1 MMNRLLLSLRLQT
14 LRQKVF
20 VYLGLLGAI
29 GGLLLAWMWS
39 GSLEGRLG
47 STASLSILEQLGL
60 VFGVMAWVASAAWG
74 VHRLVLRPI
83 GLLKDFTGS
92 ALLHEGAEGALVARS
107 DEFGEVARAVVGA
120 LKETSESNE
129 QLRTLAMTDSL
140 TGLGNRN
147 HFKNRLSQ
155 ALESGDENSH
165 RVALVVLNLDN
176 FKGINDMLGHEMG
189 DELLRLVGQELKA
202 NSRKT
207 DTVAR
212 LSADEFALIVDPVE
226 RVETVVALAQRILE
240 ALSCPRTIGRTEIH
254 PGVSIG
260 ITVFPHD
267 GRDAETLMKNADLA
281 LYRAKAEGRGNIQLF
296 RHELQLRAIERN
308 AIERDLRIALQKE
321 QFELYYQPKVD
332 MKTGM
337 VRGAEALLRWNHP
350 ERGLVPP
357 DMFIPI
363 AEQNGLIV
371 EISRWVIREACQ
383 QNRTWQDE
391 GLPKISVAVNV
402 SALDLRRRDLSDLIA
417 NTLIQSRLSPQFLEI
432 EVTESMVMHDVEAV
446 IGTLRRLRSLG
457 VGIGI
462 DDFGTG
468 YSSLAYLKRFPVK
481 CLKIDRSF
489 IRDMTSDLDGQA
501 IPRLVIDLARSL
513 GVKVVAEGVETRLH
527 LDLLRAMGCDEAQ
540 GYYFGRPMP
549 ADEFAVFL
557 VRAKGGLIPDVKPSP
572 LLENDDPIL
581 LEKPSVA

>member
-1 MMNRLLLSLRLQT
+1 MMKRLFLALKIQT
-14 LRQKVF
+14 IRQKVF
-20 VYLGLLGAI
+20 LYLGLLGAL
-29 GGLLLAWMWS
+29 GGLLLAWMLG
-39 GSLEGRLG
+39 GSLEARLG
-47 STASLSILEQLGL
+47 RTASLSMTEQLGL
-60 VFGVMAWVASAAWG
+60 FVGVTAWVVCSAWG

-83 GLLKDFTGS
+83 GMLKAFTGT
-92 ALLHEGAEGALVARS
+92 ALLQDGDESALVART
-107 DEFGEVARAVVGA
+107 DEFGDVARAVVGA
-120 LKETSESNE
+120 LKETSDSNE
-129 QLRTLAMTDSL
+129 RLRTLAMTDSL

-147 HFKNRLSQ
+147 HFKERLNQ
-155 ALESGDENSH
+155 ALKSGEENSN
-165 RVALVVLNLDN
+165 RVALVVLDLDN

-189 DELLRLVGQELKA
+189 DELLRLVGQELQN

-207 DTVAR
+207 DTVVR
-212 LSADEFALIVDPVE
+212 LSADEFALIIDPVE

-240 ALSCPRTIGRTEIH
+240 ALSCPRIIGRTEIH

-371 EISRWVIREACQ
+371 EISRWVIRQACQ

-513 GVKVVAEGVETRLH
+513 GVKVVAEGVETRLQ
-527 LDLLRAMGCDEAQ
+527 LDLLRKMGCDEAQ

-549 ADEFAVFL
+549 ADEFAIFL
-557 VRAKGGLIPDVKPSP
+557 VRAQGGLIPDAQPVLQMETDESV
-572 LLENDDPIL
+572 LLAN
-581 LEKPSVA
+581 PSVA

>member
-1 MMNRLLLSLRLQT
+1 MINRLLLTLKVQT
-14 LRQKVF
+14 IRQKVF
-20 VYLGLLGAI
+20 AYLAALGVM
-29 GGLLLAWMWS
+29 GGLSFAWVW
-39 GSLEGRLG
+39 GSSLHDRLG
-47 STASLSILEQLGL
+47 SAAGLSAMEQAVLIL
-60 VFGVMAWVASAAWG
+60 GVALWVGGAAWG
-74 VHRLVLRPI
+74 MHRLVLRPM
-83 GLLKDFTGS
+83 GMLKDFASS
-92 ALLHEGAEGALVARS
+92 ALLQEGVVGALAGRS
-107 DEFGEVARAVVGA
+107 DEFGDVARAVVGA
-120 LKETSESNE
+120 LKETSSSNE

-147 HFKNRLSQ
+147 HFKDRLSR
-155 ALESGDENSH
+155 ALEAGDENSH
-165 RVALVVLNLDN
+165 RVALVVLDLDN

-189 DELLRLVGQELKA
+189 DELLRLVGQELQD

-240 ALSCPRTIGRTEIH
+240 ALSLPRVLGRTEVH

-308 AIERDLRIALQKE
+308 AIERDLRIALQQE

-332 MKTGM
+332 MQTGM

-371 EISRWVIREACQ
+371 DISRWVIRQACE
-383 QNRTWQDE
+383 QNRKWQDE

-527 LDLLRAMGCDEAQ
+527 LDLLRGMGCDEAQ

-557 VRAKGGLIPDVKPSP
+557 DRAQEGLIPDAKPVP
-572 LLENDDPIL
+572 LLENGGPAL

>member
-1 MMNRLLLSLRLQT
+1 MMNRLLLSLKIRT
-14 LRQKVF
+14 IRQKVF
-20 VYLGLLGAI
+20 VYLAVLGVCA
-29 GGLLLAWMWS
+29 GVLLAWMWS
-39 GSLEGRLG
+39 GSLEDRLG
-47 STASLSILEQLGL
+47 RGASLSFVEQLGL
-60 VFGVMAWVASAAWG
+60 CFGIAAWVLGSAWG
-74 VHRLVLRPI
+74 VHRLVLRPM
-83 GLLKDFTGS
+83 GLLKNFTGS
-92 ALLHEGAEGALVARS
+92 ALLQNGEEDALTART
-107 DEFGEVARAVVGA
+107 DEFGDVARAVAGA
-120 LKETSESNE
+120 LKETSDSNE
-129 QLRTLAMTDSL
+129 RMRKLAMTDSL

-147 HFKNRLSQ
+147 HFKERLAQ
-155 ALESGDENSH
+155 ALEAGDENSN
-165 RVALVVLNLDN
+165 RVALIVLDLDN

-202 NSRKT
+202 NSRKS

-240 ALSCPRTIGRTEIH
+240 ALSRPRTIGRTEIH

-371 EISRWVIREACQ
+371 DISRWVIRQACQ

-549 ADEFAVFL
+549 AAEFAVFL
-557 VRAKGGLIPDVKPSP
+557 ERARGGLIPDAESAP
-572 LLENDDPIL
+572 LLDHDEAVL
-581 LEKPSVA
+581 LAKPSVA